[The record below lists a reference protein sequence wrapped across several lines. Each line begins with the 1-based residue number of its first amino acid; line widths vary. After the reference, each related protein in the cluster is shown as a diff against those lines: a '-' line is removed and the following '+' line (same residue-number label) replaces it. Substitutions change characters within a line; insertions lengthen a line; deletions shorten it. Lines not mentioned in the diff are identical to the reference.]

1 MKNWDV
7 FGIFL
12 LIRLFSVFFVQT
24 YFVPDEYWQSLE
36 VAHKISFGYGYLTW
50 EWRAGIRSYIY
61 PLIISA
67 FYTILKFF
75 ELDDPIFLIYGPR
88 VLQALL
94 SAYSDLCFYQWSG
107 TKKWAV
113 FSIATSWFWFYTGSR
128 TLINSFESALTV
140 IALSQ
145 FPWVGRGKD
154 ENLKFIWIAGLL
166 SAIRPTAVIIW
177 IPLSIYHLLITKYKI
192 YSLIITRYIPIAL
205 IIFALST
212 LLDSLTHGS
221 LVVTPYEFLKFNI
234 FQDVGSWYGSQ
245 PWYWYLSAGFPA
257 VLGIQ
262 FVPFIMATLV
272 IIKNKDAH
280 VNELALLGT
289 IVFAL
294 TVYSLL
300 PHKEFRFLLP
310 LLPIA
315 LHVSSKFLSAWS
327 RKANKLVL
335 WAVAIILFLGNAGP
349 AYYLGF
355 VHQRGTLDVM
365 ENLREIS
372 FNKPNDTHLL
382 FLMPC
387 HSTPYYSHLHVNVTA
402 KFLTCEPNFNGT
414 SYYIDEADQFYNNP
428 GLWIR
433 THYPPNGTLPSH
445 IICFDVLKPMISD
458 ILSRYKTT
466 HEIAHSSFP
475 SGRVGYNVLI
485 NERIGK

>member
-1 MKNWDV
+1 
-7 FGIFL
+7 
-12 LIRLFSVFFVQT
+12 LFIV
-24 YFVPDEYWQSLE
+24 
-36 VAHKISFGYGYLTW
+36 
-50 EWRAGIRSYIY
+50 
-61 PLIISA
+61 
-67 FYTILKFF
+67 
-75 ELDDPIFLIYGPR
+75 
-88 VLQALL
+88 
-94 SAYSDLCFYQWSG
+94 
-107 TKKWAV
+107 
-113 FSIATSWFWFYTGSR
+113 
-128 TLINSFESALTV
+128 
-140 IALSQ
+140 
-145 FPWVGRGKD
+145 D

-335 WAVAIILFLGNAGP
+335 WAVAIILFLGNVGP

-387 HSTPYYSHLHVNVTA
+387 HSTPYY
-402 KFLTCEPNFNGT
+402 
-414 SYYIDEADQFYNNP
+414 
-428 GLWIR
+428 R
-433 THYPPNGTLPSH
+433 
-445 IICFDVLKPMISD
+445 
-458 ILSRYKTT
+458 
-466 HEIAHSSFP
+466 
-475 SGRVGYNVLI
+475 
-485 NERIGK
+485 